1 MNSTPS
7 TYQKRLSELLSDA
20 KRIASEFRSLTG
32 KPLGITGEIAEYE
45 AARLL
50 SLTLMPPRQ
59 AGYDAIEVVDG
70 IERKLQIKGR
80 CVLPESKPGQ
90 KLGSIDLSKEF
101 DSVLLVIL
109 DEHLN
114 ATEIYEAERSLVE
127 DALRKPGSVARNERG
142 QLGFSQFKRLAK
154 KRWSKS

>member
-1 MNSTPS
+1 
-7 TYQKRLSELLSDA
+7 
-20 KRIASEFRSLTG
+20 
-32 KPLGITGEIAEYE
+32 
-45 AARLL
+45 
-50 SLTLMPPRQ
+50 MPPRQ

-70 IERKLQIKGR
+70 IKRKLQIKGR

-109 DEHLN
+109 DENLN

-127 DALRKPGSVARNERG
+127 DALRRPGSVARNERG
-142 QLGFSQFKRLAK
+142 QLGFSQFKKLATI
-154 KRWSKS
+154 RWSKD